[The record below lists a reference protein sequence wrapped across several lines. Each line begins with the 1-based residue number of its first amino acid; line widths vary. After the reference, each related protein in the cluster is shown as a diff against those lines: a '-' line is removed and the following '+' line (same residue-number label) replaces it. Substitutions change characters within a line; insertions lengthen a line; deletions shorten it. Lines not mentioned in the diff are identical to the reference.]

1 MSKFEVRF
9 FRSEDA
15 ASSSW
20 LVTEVLSDDGE
31 GNRTS
36 DIYAE
41 FDPTPAGLEKWLG
54 VNHSALWPST
64 YADLRDLGLGLSIC
78 EWLEFEVGRDR
89 SEQLVVATFL
99 NFVREFRFAA
109 DGTSTRTVPAVK
121 GAMSIVKVEKP
132 ETELESEIRL
142 AMVGVGQQTWP
153 VAVINFPEACC

>member
-41 FDPTPAGLEKWLG
+41 FAPTPAGQEQ
-54 VNHSALWPST
+54 A
-64 YADLRDLGLGLSIC
+64 RDLAHALNREI
-78 EWLEFEVGRDR
+78 EQEIYAEFG
-89 SEQLVVATFL
+89 
-99 NFVREFRFAA
+99 
-109 DGTSTRTVPAVK
+109 
-121 GAMSIVKVEKP
+121 
-132 ETELESEIRL
+132 
-142 AMVGVGQQTWP
+142 
-153 VAVINFPEACC
+153 